1 MRRKPQFFYLYKTKN
16 YNYYIAAIL
25 ICQKEVYASLTKFEK
40 KEGNGMAYTKT
51 QWNAGDPITQER
63 MLHIEQGIAD
73 AHSANYTN
81 ASDIDSLESA
91 VGTMVSDI
99 STAKGDIQAL
109 QQSQAD
115 NSTYGKEG
123 HAAWTQISGAVQ
135 IASGTPEQGNLVY
148 SKTLNTRFS
157 DVETLAGI
165 LQTEINDAHRGT
177 VINDSLDK
185 RFDDIDSNLSSFN
198 TNFQIINDKFTTAS
212 NSSIFGNYGSVD
224 IRLEED
230 EIKIR
235 DLRTEVN
242 DAHQSTAFERTSS
255 PYASLD
261 ARLEDGEGRIVAI
274 QTELSNAH
282 ESTALGK
289 TGASAYGSIDAR
301 FEAIEEELTGV
312 NSISS
317 RLDTIEGNVTSL
329 SDNKINK
336 TDIANNLT
344 TETAG
349 KVLDATQ
356 GKLLKDTIDNMD
368 TAYKAADTALDGRLD
383 AIDGGSALDT
393 TNGTLAARVAA
404 LETEVDMTSTDSR
417 IDTALSRIEAM
428 DNSSTGSIAGL
439 DTRIGALETTV
450 NTSTTGLSDR
460 MTTAE
465 HAIRHTATG
474 GDPGGLTER
483 ITAVETNISGQDG
496 IIDRLD
502 AIDNASTGAIVGL
515 DARLD
520 AIDGGTALTGNTLAA
535 RVTTLEGKDTI
546 IVDYDGEHSN
556 YTNDEPNLSSPSENA
571 DY

>member
-1 MRRKPQFFYLYKTKN
+1 M
-16 YNYYIAAIL
+16 
-25 ICQKEVYASLTKFEK
+25 
-40 KEGNGMAYTKT
+40 
-51 QWNAGDPITQER
+51 
-63 MLHIEQGIAD
+63 
-73 AHSANYTN
+73 
-81 ASDIDSLESA
+81 
-91 VGTMVSDI
+91 
-99 STAKGDIQAL
+99 
-109 QQSQAD
+109 
-115 NSTYGKEG
+115 
-123 HAAWTQISGAVQ
+123 
-135 IASGTPEQGNLVY
+135 
-148 SKTLNTRFS
+148 
-157 DVETLAGI
+157 
-165 LQTEINDAHRGT
+165 
-177 VINDSLDK
+177 DK
-185 RFDDIDSNLSSFN
+185 RFDDIDNNLSSFN

-212 NSSIFGNYGSVD
+212 NSSVFGNYGSVD
-224 IRLEED
+224 ERLEAD
-230 EIKIR
+230 ETKIN

-301 FEAIEEELTGV
+301 FEAIEEELTGT

-404 LETEVDMTSTDSR
+404 LETEVDMTSTNSR
-417 IDTALSRIEAM
+417 IDTALSRIEAI

-450 NTSTTGLSDR
+450 NTTDTGLSDR

-465 HAIRHTATG
+465 NAISHAATS

-483 ITAVETNISGQDG
+483 ITAVETNISG
-496 IIDRLD
+496 
-502 AIDNASTGAIVGL
+502 
-515 DARLD
+515 
-520 AIDGGTALTGNTLAA
+520 
-535 RVTTLEGKDTI
+535 
-546 IVDYDGEHSN
+546 
-556 YTNDEPNLSSPSENA
+556 
-571 DY
+571 